1 MALVEGKGAS
11 AFKRTNSRGLEVGVF
26 GGPVHEYALAH
37 AFGLG
42 GMPVRPPV
50 RYNETIH
57 GAGQIMG
64 TKVSLTTAIAQIF
77 QVHIV
82 AARKKAMSDSG
93 LPVIF
98 EDETRVAKIEAVMN
112 LETF

>member
-1 MALVEGKGAS
+1 
-11 AFKRTNSRGLEVGVF
+11 
-26 GGPVHEYALAH
+26 
-37 AFGLG
+37 
-42 GMPVRPPV
+42 MPVRPPV

-64 TKVSLTTAIAQIF
+64 TKVSLATAIAQIF